1 MASIRQLKKE
11 INAEIANFI
20 DDCYDIMISFPENEE
35 DLNEVIDEAVDLYD
49 EIISKINDASQETDI
64 QAYFNELESYF
75 YDQLA
80 VLRNKL
86 SQLEYE

>member
-11 INAEIANFI
+11 INAEIAAFI
-20 DDCYDIMISFPENEE
+20 DDCYDIMLTFPENEE
-35 DLNEVIDEAVDLYD
+35 NLNEVIDEAVDLYD
-49 EIISKINDASQETDI
+49 EIIGKINSAGDESDV

-86 SQLEYE
+86 AQLEYE